1 MAGTG
6 EVGRTATLWVSGE
19 VDRTTANGEVERTAA
34 KLAEVDRTAA
44 NGEVDRTAAKLAE
57 RLLCG
62 VPPKSEVTD
71 LSRRNVIPPFFW
83 YIWL

>member
-19 VDRTTANGEVERTAA
+19 VDRTAANG
-34 KLAEVDRTAA
+34 EVDRTAA
-44 NGEVDRTAAKLAE
+44 NGEVDGTAAKLAE